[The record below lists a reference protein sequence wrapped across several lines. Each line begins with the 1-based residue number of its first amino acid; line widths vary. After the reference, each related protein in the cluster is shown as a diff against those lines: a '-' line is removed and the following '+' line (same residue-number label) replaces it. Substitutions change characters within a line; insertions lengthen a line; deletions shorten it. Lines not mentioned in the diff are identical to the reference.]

1 MHKVIL
7 FRGGMFGD
15 IVLSMLNKEYVRSVY
30 PRKLVRER
38 RLMKKF
44 YNFSTEEKYSYLNRM
59 DGYTISHDTEFCKQ
73 IDPEQV
79 IQIYCSDEKMIP
91 HIADRFWQKN
101 PSQEVDHVKQDLNLN
116 EHYSL
121 AEDIKAWQ
129 DFHVFKN
136 RFDIKNIYS
145 TRFINDLQKSFVV
158 DDIAWAK
165 TIHNIWLN

>member
-15 IVLSMLNKEYVRSVY
+15 ITLAMLNKKYVKSIY
-30 PRKLVRER
+30 PKLLFKER
-38 RLMKKF
+38 RLMKT
-44 YNFSTEEKYSYLNRM
+44 YWNFSTEEKYSYLDRM
-59 DGYTISHDTEFCKQ
+59 NGYTISHDTEFCKQ

-79 IQIYCSDEKMIP
+79 IQIFCSDEKMIP
-91 HIADRFWQKN
+91 HMAERFWQKN
-101 PSQEVDHVKQDLNLN
+101 ISHTVDHVKQDLKLN
-116 EHYSL
+116 DDYTL
-121 AEDIKAWQ
+121 AKDMKAWQ

-145 TRFINDLQKSFVV
+145 TRFINDIQKCFVV

-165 TIHNIWLN
+165 TAHDIWLG